1 MAMAPTRVPARPSRR
16 GARAAMAI
24 ELAGESD
31 AAAIVEVRSAAAAEL
46 TRRHGPGHWSSCPT
60 ERSVLA
66 GMRRA
71 KVLVA
76 RTDDSG
82 AEIVGTLRLQTK
94 KPWAIDK
101 SFFTPVARPLFL
113 VDMAV
118 TPVLQRTGVGR
129 ALLARAD
136 EVARAW
142 PANALW
148 LDAYDAPAGAGEF
161 YARCGY
167 ALVGR
172 AVYRGVPLVYYERKL

>member
-1 MAMAPTRVPARPSRR
+1 MAPTRAPARPSRR
-16 GARAAMAI
+16 GARTAVAI

-66 GMRRA
+66 GMRHA

-76 RTDDSG
+76 RARSSG
-82 AEIVGTLRLQTK
+82 AKIVGTLQLQTK

-101 SFFTPVARPLFL
+101 SYFAPVARPLYL

-118 TPVLQRTGVGR
+118 TPARQRSGVGR

-136 EVARAW
+136 EIARAW
-142 PANALW
+142 PANAIW

-167 ALVGR
+167 TLVGR
-172 AVYRGVPLVYYERKL
+172 AAYRGVPLVYYERKL

>member
-1 MAMAPTRVPARPSRR
+1 MAPTRASARSFRR
-16 GARAAMAI
+16 GARATVAI
-24 ELAGESD
+24 ELAGASD
-31 AAAIVEVRSAAAAEL
+31 AAAIVKVRSAAAEEL

-66 GMRRA
+66 GMSHA
-71 KVLVA
+71 KALVA
-76 RTDDSG
+76 RFGGFRG
-82 AEIVGTLRLQTK
+82 AIVGTLRLQTK

-101 SFFTPVARPLFL
+101 SCFTPVARPLYL

-118 TPVLQRTGVGR
+118 TPEHQRSGVGR

-148 LDAYDAPAGAGEF
+148 LDAYDAPAGAGGF